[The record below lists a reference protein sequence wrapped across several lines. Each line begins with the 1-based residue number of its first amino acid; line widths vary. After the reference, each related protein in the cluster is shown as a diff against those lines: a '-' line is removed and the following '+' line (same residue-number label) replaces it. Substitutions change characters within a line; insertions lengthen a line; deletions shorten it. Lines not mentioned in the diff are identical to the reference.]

1 MNKWQTFWR
10 SMDEAR
16 LIVRVILILGL
27 YALFQY
33 IWFVTDSFFGIVST
47 AQASGS
53 DASWAQLVPVLTAVT
68 AFVVGNLKII
78 VDLVTKAWLDYR
90 QSGTDWGRDGDPE
103 E

>member
-1 MNKWQTFWR
+1 MNRWQILWR
-10 SMDEAR
+10 SIDEAR
-16 LIVRVILILGL
+16 IVVRAILIFGL
-27 YALFQY
+27 WGLFQY
-33 IWFVTDSFFGIVST
+33 IWFVTDRFFAIVST
-47 AQASGS
+47 AQSQGD

-90 QSGTDWGRDGDPE
+90 KSGTDWNRDGDPE